1 LFILIDV
8 GYQSFGAATVVG
20 WKAEFGAFSGIDSY
34 LAHDVRILLS
44 HDFLEIADLIWR
56 LRRQSIE
63 WS

>member
-1 LFILIDV
+1 L
-8 GYQSFGAATVVG
+8 AT
-20 WKAEFGAFSGIDSY
+20 KALVLPPWWAGRRNLVPFSGIDSY